1 MLQKYLSST
10 RGALIQ
16 EDKSLRTHK
25 SATTKKK
32 KSRMFAEVRGHGWCF
47 KAAINA
53 ELQIHNE
60 AELKQPWNKDGSG
73 AVEARPL

>member
-1 MLQKYLSST
+1 
-10 RGALIQ
+10 
-16 EDKSLRTHK
+16 
-25 SATTKKK
+25 
-32 KSRMFAEVRGHGWCF
+32 MFAEVRGHGWCF

-53 ELQIHNE
+53 ELQIHKE